1 MLISGKRLDSI
12 FLHGKSQESREWRIR
27 GVTVSRSLYT
37 DRHLLTIYLLT
48 GAIKIGKTLSNKK
61 LNLTKVDRFVGG
73 TNMVKLFDQI
83 IAHLLSNYQ
92 NHSLSSIIGKTSDR
106 RDDRRYGVQKVRVN
120 LKLRQPNP
128 LAKQNISRT
137 CDRVD
142 ISNLRTVR
150 LTTVDDSEDIAN
162 QELLVVRQREI
173 RRRKTGHDAT
183 SRDET

>member
-1 MLISGKRLDSI
+1 
-12 FLHGKSQESREWRIR
+12 
-27 GVTVSRSLYT
+27 
-37 DRHLLTIYLLT
+37 
-48 GAIKIGKTLSNKK
+48 
-61 LNLTKVDRFVGG
+61 
-73 TNMVKLFDQI
+73 MVQLFDQI
-83 IAHLLSNYQ
+83 IAHPLSNYQ
-92 NHSLSSIIGKTSDR
+92 NHSLSSITGKTSDR